1 MYGCARV
8 CMYVRACAYVCVG
21 VGVSGDLVILISVDE
36 TQIEGRVD
44 LVLCWVAQRCQVT
57 GGDLLV
63 QSEASLLSSTLT
75 HGKGGDGANTSWLQ
89 RAERSG
95 LDRDMIS

>member
-44 LVLCWVAQRCQVT
+44 LVLCCVGWRRDVR
-57 GGDLLV
+57 
-63 QSEASLLSSTLT
+63 SL
-75 HGKGGDGANTSWLQ
+75 
-89 RAERSG
+89 AETYLSG
-95 LDRDMIS
+95 LRQVYYFPHSHMERGAMELILHGCKGPRDRAWIGT